1 MQKKNQRIT
10 LLLALLVLCLM
21 AGGCSGSSS
30 EKEKKQKGSVKVY
43 YLNGE
48 GTKLVSHSYMPEKT
62 ETAEQIQ
69 ELFDSMEKAPEDE
82 DYQPAKP
89 ENVRLLNV
97 NLNNNGQV
105 SINVSKEY
113 SGLEGTDEILCR
125 AAIVKTL
132 CQIES
137 VSYVEIRVEG
147 VPLMLDTEKAIGYE
161 QSSDFIDNIGGEATF
176 YQDVSM
182 TLYFS
187 DQTGKKLVP
196 VHITVNYDGTIPLEK
211 LVVERLIQ
219 GPGAIDGVNTDKVL
233 RSIPSKTELV
243 KIFVKDDVCY
253 VDLNSEFLNKNPGI
267 SNEVTVYSIVNSLVE
282 LSYVSKVS
290 FTIDGSAVS
299 EYRELKN
306 FDKPFERN
314 LDLVQKN

>member
-1 MQKKNQRIT
+1 MQKKNQTVR
-10 LLLALLVLCLM
+10 LLLALLVLCLV

-30 EKEKKQKGSVKVY
+30 KKEKKQKGSVKIY
-43 YLNGE
+43 YLNGD
-48 GTKLVSHSYMPEKT
+48 GTKLVSDSYLPKKE

-69 ELFDSMEKAPEDE
+69 ELFDTMEKAPEDE
-82 DYQPAKP
+82 DFQPAKP
-89 ENVRLLNV
+89 EYVRLLNV

-113 SGLEGTDEILCR
+113 SELDGTDEILCR

-132 CQIES
+132 CQLKG
-137 VSYVEIRVEG
+137 VSFVEIRVEG
-147 VPLMLDTEKAIGYE
+147 VPLMMDTEKAIGYE

-187 DQTGKKLVP
+187 DQTGKKLMP
-196 VHITVNYDGTIPLEK
+196 VHITVNYDGTFPLEK

-219 GPGAIDGVNTDKVL
+219 GPGAIDGVDTDKVL

-243 KIFVKDDVCY
+243 KISVKDEVCY
-253 VDLNSEFLNKNPGI
+253 VDLSSEFLNKNPGI
-267 SNEVTVYSIVNSLVE
+267 SNEVTVYSIVNSLAE
-282 LSYVSKVS
+282 LSYISKVS
-290 FTIDGSAVS
+290 FTIDGSATS
-299 EYRELKN
+299 DYRELKN

-314 LDLVQKN
+314 LDLVQK